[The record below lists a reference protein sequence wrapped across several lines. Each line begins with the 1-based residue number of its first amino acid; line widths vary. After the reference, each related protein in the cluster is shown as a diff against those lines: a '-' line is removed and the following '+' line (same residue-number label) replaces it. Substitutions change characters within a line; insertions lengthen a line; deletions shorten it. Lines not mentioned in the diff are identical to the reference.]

1 MAQWTKTP
9 TGEKVYEITIW
20 ARGVTQDMEG
30 RHLSLLLSKAAD
42 KDGKFTQAWDNYAD
56 LPDRVGVPLRKY
68 TRISDEEIEMRY
80 AYENSEPNMSIVMD
94 DTLVKGIDVLRG
106 MPKGGVLVVNTK
118 RPPDEILKL
127 IPNKELLKTIVC
139 VDATGI
145 VGGTGLEGL
154 DFMGSEGGVEAASVG
169 AGISAPL
176 VGAAAKATDRV
187 KVENLVAVAANKAG
201 VKAGNK
207 TAVVKSL

>member
-1 MAQWTKTP
+1 MALKTS

-30 RHLSLLLSKAAD
+30 RHLSLLIANSAS

-68 TRISDEEIEMRY
+68 ARISDEEIEMRY
-80 AYENSEPNMSIVMD
+80 LYENAEPNMSIVMD
-94 DTLVKGIDVLRG
+94 DTIVMGMDVLYG

-118 RPPDEILKL
+118 RPVDEILKL
-127 IPNKELLKTIVC
+127 IPNKDVLSKIVC

-145 VGGTGLEGL
+145 AGGTGLESL
-154 DFMGSEGGVEAASVG
+154 DFMGSEGGVEATAVG
-169 AGISAPL
+169 AGLSAPL
-176 VGAAAKATDRV
+176 VGAAAKVCDKL
-187 KVENLVAVAANKAG
+187 KVESLAAVAANKAG
-201 VKAGNK
+201 VKEGHK
-207 TAVVKSL
+207 TAEVKSL

>member
-1 MAQWTKTP
+1 MAQWTKTS

-118 RPPDEILKL
+118 RSPEEILKL
-127 IPNKELLKTIVC
+127 IPNKEVLKTLVC

>member
-1 MAQWTKTP
+1 MALKTS

-30 RHLSLLLSKAAD
+30 RHLSLLLANSAS

-68 TRISDEEIEMRY
+68 ARISDEEIEMRY
-80 AYENSEPNMSIVMD
+80 LYENAEPNMSIVMD
-94 DTLVKGIDVLRG
+94 DTIVKGMDVLYG

-118 RPPDEILKL
+118 RPVDEILKL
-127 IPNKELLKTIVC
+127 IPNKDLLSKIIC

-145 VGGTGLEGL
+145 AGGTGLESL
-154 DFMGSEGGVEAASVG
+154 DFMGSEGGVEATAVG
-169 AGISAPL
+169 AGLSAAL
-176 VGAAAKATDRV
+176 AGAAAKGTD
-187 KVENLVAVAANKAG
+187 KLTVESIAAVAANKAG
-201 VKAGNK
+201 VKEGNK
-207 TAVVKSL
+207 AAAVKNL

>member
-1 MAQWTKTP
+1 MAQWTKTS

-80 AYENSEPNMSIVMD
+80 ADENRRPHMSIVMAD
-94 DTLVKGIDVLRG
+94 
-106 MPKGGVLVVNTK
+106 
-118 RPPDEILKL
+118 
-127 IPNKELLKTIVC
+127 TIV
-139 VDATGI
+139 T
-145 VGGTGLEGL
+145 
-154 DFMGSEGGVEAASVG
+154 
-169 AGISAPL
+169 
-176 VGAAAKATDRV
+176 
-187 KVENLVAVAANKAG
+187 
-201 VKAGNK
+201 
-207 TAVVKSL
+207 

>member
-1 MAQWTKTP
+1 MAQWTKTA
-9 TGEKVYEITIW
+9 TGENVYEIAIW

-68 TRISDEEIEMRY
+68 TRISDEEIDMRY

-145 VGGTGLEGL
+145 VGGTGLESL
-154 DFMGSEGGVEAASVG
+154 DFMGSGGGGGAASRGGGVV
-169 AGISAPL
+169 APL
-176 VGAAAKATDRV
+176 GGAAGQGGGR
-187 KVENLVAVAANKAG
+187 
-201 VKAGNK
+201 
-207 TAVVKSL
+207 

>member
-1 MAQWTKTP
+1 MAQWTKTS

-118 RPPDEILKL
+118 RSPDEILKL

-145 VGGTGLEGL
+145 VGGTGLESL

-187 KVENLVAVAANKAG
+187 KVENLVAVAGNKAG

>member
-1 MAQWTKTP
+1 MAQVTQAK
-9 TGEKVYEITIW
+9 TGEKVFEITIW

-30 RHLSLLLSKAAD
+30 RHLSLLLANGAA
-42 KDGKFTQAWDNYAD
+42 KNGKFTQAWDNYAD

-68 TRISDEEIEMRY
+68 ARISDEEIEMRY

-187 KVENLVAVAANKAG
+187 KLENLVAVAGNKAG

>member
-1 MAQWTKTP
+1 MALKTS

-30 RHLSLLLSKAAD
+30 RHLSLLLANSAS

-68 TRISDEEIEMRY
+68 ARISDEEIEMRY
-80 AYENSEPNMSIVMD
+80 LYENAEPNMSIVMD
-94 DTLVKGIDVLRG
+94 DTIVKGMNVLYG

-118 RPPDEILKL
+118 RPVDEILKL
-127 IPNKELLKTIVC
+127 IPNKDVLSAIVC

-145 VGGTGLEGL
+145 AGGTGLESL
-154 DFMGSEGGVEAASVG
+154 DFMGSEGGVEAKAIG
-169 AGISAPL
+169 AGLAAPL
-176 VGAAAKATDRV
+176 AGAAAKVCDKI
-187 KVENLVAVAANKAG
+187 KVESIAAVAANKAG
-201 VKAGNK
+201 VKEGNK
-207 TAVVKSL
+207 QAVVKTL

>member
-30 RHLSLLLSKAAD
+30 RHLSLLLAKAAD

-68 TRISDEEIEMRY
+68 ARISDEEIEMRY

-94 DTLVKGIDVLRG
+94 DTIVKGIDVLRG
-106 MPKGGVLVVNTK
+106 MQKGGVLVVNTK

-127 IPNKELLKTIVC
+127 IPNKELLKTLVC